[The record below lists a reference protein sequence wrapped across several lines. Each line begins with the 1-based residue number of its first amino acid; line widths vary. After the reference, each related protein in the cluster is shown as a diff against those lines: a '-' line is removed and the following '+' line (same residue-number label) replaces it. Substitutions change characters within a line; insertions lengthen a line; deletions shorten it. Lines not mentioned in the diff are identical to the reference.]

1 MRKKRAKIGLTWTVL
16 GFFGS
21 NCSLSSLTVGS
32 SAGGGG
38 GARFSFF
45 DLFSLEDFFSLF
57 SFRSDAFG
65 GMIGRLRGLDSVE
78 IGEEMPR

>member
-1 MRKKRAKIGLTWTVL
+1 VSKMRKKRAKIGLTWTVF

-57 SFRSDAFG
+57 SKDPRGREARLDLRDA
-65 GMIGRLRGLDSVE
+65 MS
-78 IGEEMPR
+78 